1 MRLTRRDA
9 LAALAA
15 VGMGSTAGCSAPDAD
30 SWGEAEATP
39 SDRDDADPELTDDD
53 LETLVALATVL
64 YPSEVE
70 NVGEFVAEWV
80 RPRVRERP
88 EHGRGMLD
96 AVGTLNEYA
105 ENLEGARYPDL
116 DPTAREELL
125 SYMAVDVADPD
136 PHGDDDQRVRYYLV
150 NDLLFGLYASPTGAS
165 LAGLENPPGYPGGTA
180 SYQQGPAVTDN
191 RGDQRGPE

>member
-9 LAALAA
+9 LAALSAIGA
-15 VGMGSTAGCSAPDAD
+15 GGVAGCSAPSAD
-30 SWGEAEATP
+30 SADGETATP
-39 SDRDDADPELTDDD
+39 KDGADPELGDDD

-70 NVGEFVAEWV
+70 NVAEFVEEYV

-96 AVGTLNEYA
+96 AVAHLNDYA
-105 ENLEGARYPDL
+105 RNLEGERYAAL
-116 DPTAREELL
+116 DAATREDLL
-125 SYMAVDVADPD
+125 SYMAVDTADPD
-136 PHGDDDQRVRYYLV
+136 PHGDDDERVRYYLV

-180 SYQQGPAVTDN
+180 SYQ
-191 RGDQRGPE
+191 RGPE

>member
-9 LAALAA
+9 LAALSAIGA
-15 VGMGSTAGCSAPDAD
+15 GGLAGCSAPSAESEPSSTPSDANGPEL
-30 SWGEAEATP
+30 GEAE
-39 SDRDDADPELTDDD
+39 

-70 NVGEFVAEWV
+70 NVTEFVAAYV

-88 EHGRGMLD
+88 EHGRGMID
-96 AVGTLNEYA
+96 AVSTLDDYA
-105 ENLEGARYPDL
+105 RDAEGERYADL
-116 DPTAREELL
+116 SAADREDLL

-136 PHGDDDQRVRYYLV
+136 PHGDDHERVRYYLV

-165 LAGLENPPGYPGGTA
+165 LAGLENPPGYPGGTG
-180 SYQQGPAVTDN
+180 SY
-191 RGDQRGPE
+191 QRGPE